1 MKDAL
6 LTVLSTVFSVVV
18 VGIGLFM
25 TIFFFQ
31 QEFTFFFF
39 IIGLVGYFIS
49 LRPAM
54 DEWESRFKRWFKIKE

>member
-31 QEFTFFFF
+31 HEFTFFFF